1 MDWYNVVRYHLVP
14 PTFLIFFTV
23 VTQWLV
29 AAGNPAKTFSVSSLL
44 NLGSPFSWGLVLS
57 FLAWSLLSLLI
68 PSKQFRGPVTP
79 VGYVPVYSA
88 NGTQY
93 YLFSL
98 AAYLALVWCRPSLPL
113 DIHAHFD
120 DIISTL
126 NIFSLLFCAYLL
138 FKGGKLKIF
147 VSQMR
152 FNSTL
157 FYFTFSAHHFPEVDE
172 GLKSA
177 PLPYQFYSGIELHPR
192 LLGVDIKQL
201 TNCRFGMLGW
211 ALLVLNFAIAS
222 IQRNGFNFGP
232 LANAVL
238 INLYLLK
245 FFYWETGYFNTLDIT
260 LDRAGYYLCWG
271 CLTWVQVFY
280 TFSAYYLVSRPSL
293 VTSAA
298 SGVILVL
305 GLASLGLN
313 YWADYQKEKFKVGW
327 GL

>member
-1 MDWYNVVRYHLVP
+1 MGWYNVVRYHLVP

-138 FKGGKLKIF
+138 FKGRETQNF

-157 FYFTFSAHHFPEVDE
+157 FYFTFQHTIS
-172 GLKSA
+172 
-177 PLPYQFYSGIELHPR
+177 PR
-192 LLGVDIKQL
+192 
-201 TNCRFGMLGW
+201 
-211 ALLVLNFAIAS
+211 
-222 IQRNGFNFGP
+222 
-232 LANAVL
+232 
-238 INLYLLK
+238 
-245 FFYWETGYFNTLDIT
+245 
-260 LDRAGYYLCWG
+260 
-271 CLTWVQVFY
+271 
-280 TFSAYYLVSRPSL
+280 
-293 VTSAA
+293 
-298 SGVILVL
+298 
-305 GLASLGLN
+305 
-313 YWADYQKEKFKVGW
+313 
-327 GL
+327 